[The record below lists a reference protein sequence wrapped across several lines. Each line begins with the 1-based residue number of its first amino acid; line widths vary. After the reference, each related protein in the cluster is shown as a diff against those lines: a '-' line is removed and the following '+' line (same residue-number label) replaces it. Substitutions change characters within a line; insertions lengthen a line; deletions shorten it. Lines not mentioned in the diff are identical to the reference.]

1 MLNANILNT
10 KINFRWL
17 ESMKVKECKVVK
29 GKIWTLELKKYF
41 LNMIENV
48 HRR

>member
-17 ESMKVKECKVVK
+17 ESMKVKQCKVVK
-29 GKIWTLELKKYF
+29 GKMDSRAEEILSE
-41 LNMIENV
+41 
-48 HRR
+48 HD